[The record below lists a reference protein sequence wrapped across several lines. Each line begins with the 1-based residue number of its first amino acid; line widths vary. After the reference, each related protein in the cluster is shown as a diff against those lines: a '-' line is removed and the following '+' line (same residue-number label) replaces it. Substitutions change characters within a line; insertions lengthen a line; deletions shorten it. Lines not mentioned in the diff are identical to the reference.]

1 MATLGKWLQLKKL
14 SLYSSPYY
22 GKTKYSGEKRMT
34 DILKHLNTIID
45 NAYEFLDLYQGS
57 ELENQH
63 KDKDY
68 ASEIEDFALK
78 LEGTRSYLFGDSL
91 NFNRIVELAENQMN
105 EVQQLENEIV
115 EEIENRKKSYEQNK
129 SY

>member
-45 NAYEFLDLYQGS
+45 NAWEFLDLYQGS

-63 KDKDY
+63 KDY

-78 LEGTRSYLFGDSL
+78 LEGIRSDLFSDSL
-91 NFNRIVELAENQMN
+91 NFNRIVELAEGQMN
-105 EVQQLENEIV
+105 EIEQLENEIL
-115 EEIENRKKSYEQNK
+115 EELKNRKKTN
-129 SY
+129 

>member
-1 MATLGKWLQLKKL
+1 MSTLGKWLQLKKL

-22 GKTKYSGEKRMT
+22 GKSKYSGEKRMT

-45 NAYEFLDLYQGS
+45 SSWEFLNLYEGS

-63 KDKDY
+63 KCKDY
-68 ASEIEDFALK
+68 ASDIEDFALK
-78 LEGTRSYLFGDSL
+78 LEGIRSDLFGDSL

-105 EVQQLENEIV
+105 EVEQLENEIV
-115 EEIENRKKSYEQNK
+115 EELEKRKKEN
-129 SY
+129 

>member
-14 SLYSSPYY
+14 SLYRSPYY

-45 NAYEFLDLYQGS
+45 NAWEFLDLYQGS

-63 KDKDY
+63 KDS

-78 LEGTRSYLFGDSL
+78 LEGIRSDLFGDSL
-91 NFNRIVELAENQMN
+91 NFNRIVELAESQMN
-105 EVQQLENEIV
+105 EVEQLENEIV
-115 EEIENRKKSYEQNK
+115 EELENRKKNNK
-129 SY
+129 GE

>member
-45 NAYEFLDLYQGS
+45 NAWEFLDLYQGS

-63 KDKDY
+63 KYKDKDY
-68 ASEIEDFALK
+68 ASDIEDFALK
-78 LEGTRSYLFGDSL
+78 LEGIRSDLFGDSL
-91 NFNRIVELAENQMN
+91 NFNRIVELAESQMN
-105 EVQQLENEIV
+105 EIEQLENEIV
-115 EEIENRKKSYEQNK
+115 EELENRKKTN
-129 SY
+129 

>member
-1 MATLGKWLQLKKL
+1 MSTLGKWLQLKKV

-22 GKTKYSGEKRMT
+22 GKTKYSGERRMT

-45 NAYEFLDLYQGS
+45 NSWEFLDLYQGS

-63 KDKDY
+63 KCKDKDY
-68 ASEIEDFALK
+68 ASDIEDFALK
-78 LEGTRSYLFGDSL
+78 LEGIRSDLFGDSL

-105 EVQQLENEIV
+105 EVEQLENEIV
-115 EEIENRKKSYEQNK
+115 EENEKRKKGE
-129 SY
+129 